1 MLSLTAT
8 RIAACSC
15 YLPHGLKP
23 STLSLSAFQA
33 RIDQLRAVVAIT
45 KCAPRTFGAEH
56 WKELQH
62 TLAGWREAAE
72 MAQTALTEAAT
83 GAARP
88 APGGLAGGPASA
100 PVRA

>member
-1 MLSLTAT
+1 M
-8 RIAACSC
+8 
-15 YLPHGLKP
+15 
-23 STLSLSAFQA
+23 QA

-45 KCAPRTFGAEH
+45 KCAPRTFGPEH

-88 APGGLAGGPASA
+88 AAGAVGGAPAPA